1 MKKQILLILI
11 GIIISL
17 GFMLSSVLADDL
29 IDRAQELL
37 EKYST
42 APPPPELN
50 DPDDWNEIMQSKQ
63 AGPMV
68 NCMPHYYS
76 WVGREIT
83 IWGNVHWGDISS
95 GNYEWDL
102 GDGTILNDVV
112 TNSRYIE
119 VTHAYGTG
127 DIKTATLTVTDDNR
141 KIDADQTT
149 ITADYGPPSEPNT
162 WEKFTI
168 PLTASTFGVDP
179 LIFQQVLANVQQF
192 RIKTEMSHLTDDGCV
207 DSVKIGNVYLSTFD
221 NSTEG
226 WSAAG
231 DGTMQWIPDGGYYD
245 GYIKISDWG
254 TGDWHWA
261 VAPVDWSEDWTAL
274 IGSNIEFYF
283 KTNHPSLSAV
293 VEITSGETKRLI
305 LSADPLIIPQS
316 GTSLMR
322 VTLSHISTEDVIVSL
337 NSSNT
342 NCITVPSE
350 AIVLANEAFVEF
362 TIYAAVGAVVGSNS
376 VITASATDYGVS
388 RITLSI
394 GEGISPTADFTTDVT
409 SGDAPLEVNFE
420 DLSTQGTGEIIE
432 WKWYFGDGDSSFV
445 QNPTH
450 IYDNP
455 GIYTVSLTVTD
466 VYDSNDTETKIDYI
480 NVLGTEE
487 PYFRPNPFNPEFYTG
502 EIFPNFDDPASLITK
517 LRIYDIAGELVKER
531 EGLGSI
537 TPPILWDGKNEFGDF
552 VANGVYFIIVENQ
565 AGEKKII
572 KVAILR

>member
-1 MKKQILLILI
+1 
-11 GIIISL
+11 
-17 GFMLSSVLADDL
+17 LS
-29 IDRAQELL
+29 
-37 EKYST
+37 
-42 APPPPELN
+42 
-50 DPDDWNEIMQSKQ
+50 DPGNWDEVMRSKQ

-83 IWGNVHWGDISS
+83 IWGDISS

-119 VTHAYGTG
+119 VTHAYVTG

-192 RIKTEMSHLTDDGCV
+192 RIKTEMHYGSDIGSI

-221 NSTEG
+221 NGTEG

-231 DGTMQWIPDGGYYD
+231 DGTMQWIPDGGYYG
-245 GYIKISDWG
+245 GYLQISDWA
-254 TGDWHWA
+254 TGDWHWT
-261 VAPVDWSEDWTAL
+261 VAPVEWAEDWTGL

-283 KTNHPSLSAV
+283 KTDHPSLSAV
-293 VEITSGETKRLI
+293 VEITSDETKRLI
-305 LSADPLIIPQS
+305 LSADPLIIPQN

-350 AIVLANEAFVEF
+350 AVVLANDAFVEF

-445 QNPTH
+445 QNPSH

-502 EIFPNFDDPASLITK
+502 EIFPNFDEPTSPVTK

-531 EGLGSI
+531 DDVGNISM
-537 TPPILWDGKNEFGDF
+537 LWDGKNEYGDY

-565 AGEKKII
+565 ADEKKII